1 MRKTN
6 QLSNNVTG
14 WPKILLTTLSKDK
27 VNTFLVII
35 VCTLICPIIM
45 SCFLYASMICIKKRK
60 FSNKIDATTKTLEAN
75 VESMVRVCSHP
86 NSVNEEND
94 VPNQERSNNI
104 ECQSNVQ
111 TNSNETSVA
120 DFIQEQSNSVEDQ
133 EVI

>member
-1 MRKTN
+1 
-6 QLSNNVTG
+6 
-14 WPKILLTTLSKDK
+14 
-27 VNTFLVII
+27 
-35 VCTLICPIIM
+35 
-45 SCFLYASMICIKKRK
+45 MICIKKRK